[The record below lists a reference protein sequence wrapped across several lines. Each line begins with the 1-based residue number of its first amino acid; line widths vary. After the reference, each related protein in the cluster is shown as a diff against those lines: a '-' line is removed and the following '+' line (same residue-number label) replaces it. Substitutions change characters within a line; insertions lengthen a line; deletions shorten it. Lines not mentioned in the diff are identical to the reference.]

1 MLEKEDHRMAL
12 IQAFKKDKKSADPAA
27 IAREDFR
34 SLLRLSLND
43 LMSAGSMAF
52 DRRLPECL
60 SSFAQE
66 IIRTDDGVPFR
77 PQLRRLIKDCL
88 DNEIRARECMD
99 YIRSNKTEIDS
110 CIYNILHPLLGTLI
124 GDLDAH
130 FNTNEQTE
138 KSLLKV

>member
-1 MLEKEDHRMAL
+1 MPEKEDHRMAL
-12 IQAFKKDKKSADPAA
+12 IQAFKKDEKSADPAA

-43 LMSAGSMAF
+43 LISAGSIAF

-66 IIRTDDGVPFR
+66 ITRTADGVPFR

-88 DNEIRARECMD
+88 DDEIQARDCMD
-99 YIRSNKTEIDS
+99 YLRTNKTEIDT
-110 CIYNILHPLLGTLI
+110 CVYNLLQPLLGTLL
-124 GDLDAH
+124 GDLDADIK
-130 FNTNEQTE
+130 TNDQVE
-138 KSLLKV
+138 KPLLKV